1 MTGER
6 SMPGLEAT
14 ARHPEPR
21 ASASTLIEM
30 VVFVDGRLESERA
43 VEWAARL
50 ARAHRARLTGV
61 FTGPAPVYS
70 QPEMFARGDG
80 LAEVIA
86 AGEDQRRRIETQWH
100 ERLQAAV
107 RRQGVD
113 WVWRPVRAV
122 EPSDLVVHAQF
133 ADLAVV
139 SRDQADP
146 PHALDNLP
154 ETLVLTSGRPIVLLP
169 AGGAAGEPRR
179 ILLAWKAR
187 PEAVRAVAGA
197 LPLLTRADAVQV
209 VVVDDEGAP
218 ECGYEPGADIAL
230 HLARHG
236 ARVEVLQ
243 LSSRGGDVGR
253 LLLSQGT
260 AFGADLLVMGA
271 YGHSRLRERLF
282 GGVTRTVL
290 TEAALPVLMCR

>member
-1 MTGER
+1 MA
-6 SMPGLEAT
+6 GLEAT
-14 ARHPEPR
+14 ARLPEQR
-21 ASASTLIEM
+21 ASASTLIDM

-61 FTGPAPVYS
+61 FTGPEPVYS
-70 QPEMFARGDG
+70 HPEMFARGC
-80 LAEVIA
+80 AIVEVIA
-86 AGEDQRRRIETQWH
+86 EGEDRRRHIEKQWH
-100 ERLQAAV
+100 DRLQAVV

-113 WVWRPVRAV
+113 WEWCPVRAV
-122 EPSDLVVHAQF
+122 EPSDLVVHAQS

-146 PHALDNLP
+146 SHALDTVS
-154 ETLVLTSGRPIVLLP
+154 EALVLTSGRPIVLLP
-169 AGGAAGEPRR
+169 RGGPAGEPRR
-179 ILLAWKAR
+179 ILVAWKAR
-187 PEAVRAVAGA
+187 REAVRAVAGA

-209 VVVDDEGAP
+209 VVVDEEGTP
-218 ECGYEPGADIAL
+218 GYVYEPGADIAQ

-236 ARVEVLQ
+236 ARVELLQ
-243 LSSRGGDVGR
+243 LSSKGEDVGR

-271 YGHSRLRERLF
+271 YGHSRMRERLF

>member
-1 MTGER
+1 MAA
-6 SMPGLEAT
+6 LEAS
-14 ARHPEPR
+14 ARRAEPR
-21 ASASTLIEM
+21 ASASSLIDM
-30 VVFVDGRLESERA
+30 VVFIDGRLESERA

-70 QPEMFARGDG
+70 QPEMFARGG
-80 LAEVIA
+80 ALAEVIA
-86 AGEDQRRRIETQWH
+86 AGEDRRRRIEKQWH
-100 ERLQAAV
+100 DRLQSAV

-122 EPSDLVVHAQF
+122 EPSDLVVHAQS

-139 SRDQADP
+139 SREQADP
-146 PHALDNLP
+146 PHALDNLA
-154 ETLVLTSGRPIVLLP
+154 EALVLTSGRPIVLLP
-169 AGGAAGEPRR
+169 SGGPASEPRR

-187 PEAVRAVAGA
+187 PEAARAVAGA

-209 VVVDDEGAP
+209 VVVDDDGAP
-218 ECGYEPGADIAL
+218 GCGYEPGADIAQ

-243 LSSRGGDVGR
+243 LSSRSEHVGR

-271 YGHSRLRERLF
+271 YGHSRLRERLL

-290 TEAALPVLMCR
+290 TEAALPVLMCQ

>member
-1 MTGER
+1 MA
-6 SMPGLEAT
+6 GLEAT
-14 ARHPEPR
+14 ARLAEPR
-21 ASASTLIEM
+21 ASASALIDM

-50 ARAHRARLTGV
+50 ARAHRARLTGI
-61 FTGPAPVYS
+61 FTGPTPVYS
-70 QPEMFARGDG
+70 QPEMFARGG
-80 LAEVIA
+80 TLAGVIA
-86 AGEDQRRRIETQWH
+86 AGENRRRAIEKQWRD
-100 ERLQAAV
+100 RLQAAV

-113 WVWRPVRAV
+113 WVWRPVRAL
-122 EPSDLVVHAQF
+122 EPFDLVAHAHF

-146 PHALDNLP
+146 SHALDTVP
-154 ETLVLTSGRPIVLLP
+154 EALVLTSGRPIVLLP
-169 AGGAAGEPRR
+169 PGGPAGEPRR
-179 ILLAWKAR
+179 ILVAWKAR

-209 VVVDDEGAP
+209 VLVDDEGTP
-218 ECGYEPGADIAL
+218 GHGYESGADIAQ

-236 ARVEVLQ
+236 ARVEVRQ
-243 LSSRGGDVGR
+243 LSSKGEDVGR

-282 GGVTRTVL
+282 GGVTRTAL

>member
-1 MTGER
+1 
-6 SMPGLEAT
+6 MPGLEA
-14 ARHPEPR
+14 APRRPEPR
-21 ASASTLIEM
+21 ASASTLIDM

-50 ARAHRARLTGV
+50 ARAHRARLTSV
-61 FTGPAPVYS
+61 FVAPTPAYS
-70 QPEMFARGDG
+70 DLEMFARGA
-80 LAEVIA
+80 LAEVLA
-86 AGEDQRRRIETQWH
+86 AGEDSE
-100 ERLQAAV
+100 
-107 RRQGVD
+107 
-113 WVWRPVRAV
+113 
-122 EPSDLVVHAQF
+122 LVVHARS

-139 SRDQADP
+139 SRRDPVDQPD
-146 PHALDNLP
+146 ALATLP
-154 ETLVLTSGRPIVLLP
+154 ESLVLTSGRPIVLLP
-169 AGGAAGEPRR
+169 PRGAAAEPRR
-179 ILLAWKAR
+179 ILVAWKAR

-218 ECGYEPGADIAL
+218 GYGYEPGADIAQ

-236 ARVEVLQ
+236 ARVEVLR
-243 LSSRGGDVGR
+243 LPSKGENVGR
-253 LLLSQGT
+253 LLLSQAA

>member
-1 MTGER
+1 MA
-6 SMPGLEAT
+6 GLEAT
-14 ARHPEPR
+14 ARLPER
-21 ASASTLIEM
+21 WASASTLIDM

-61 FTGPAPVYS
+61 FTGPEPVYS
-70 QPEMFARGDG
+70 HPEMFARGG
-80 LAEVIA
+80 ALAEVIA
-86 AGEDQRRRIETQWH
+86 EGQDRRRRIERQWH
-100 ERLQAAV
+100 DRLQAAA

-113 WVWRPVRAV
+113 WMWRPVRAI
-122 EPSDLVVHAQF
+122 EPSDLVVQAQC

-146 PHALDNLP
+146 PHALDAVA
-154 ETLVLTSGRPIVLLP
+154 EALVLTSGRPIVLLP
-169 AGGAAGEPRR
+169 PGGPAGEPRR

-209 VVVDDEGAP
+209 VMVDEEGTR
-218 ECGYEPGADIAL
+218 GYGCEPGADIAQY
-230 HLARHG
+230 LARHG
-236 ARVEVLQ
+236 ARVEMLRR
-243 LSSRGGDVGR
+243 SSKDEDVGR